1 MERSEVERRNLMED
15 VVLGPKQGGVGI
27 EADAHEKRCRVRSVS
42 AESGGGE
49 EKIGA
54 RVAA

>member
-1 MERSEVERRNLMED
+1 MGSSTSRR
-15 VVLGPKQGGVGI
+15 P
-27 EADAHEKRCRVRSVS
+27 VS

-54 RVAA
+54 RVPVGLQGGSSLVL